1 MFVAA
6 KIFAE
11 SKFVLAT
18 LMQSKVM
25 KSEPGFGLKSAEL
38 V

>member
-6 KIFAE
+6 KIFAKF
-11 SKFVLAT
+11 KFVLVT
-18 LMQSKVM
+18 LMHFKVM